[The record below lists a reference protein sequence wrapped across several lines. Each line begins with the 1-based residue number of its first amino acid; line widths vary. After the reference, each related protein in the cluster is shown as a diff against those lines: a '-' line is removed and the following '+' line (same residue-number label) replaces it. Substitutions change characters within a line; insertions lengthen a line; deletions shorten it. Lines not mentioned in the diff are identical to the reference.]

1 MIKDFISNN
10 QRRYLGL
17 PPISDDWDIVEFTNR
32 MFQHEHTYL
41 IFDGDVIRRI
51 IRLYDSEY
59 EEIQVCESTTEN
71 RTLLLPKTKRGK
83 PKILNYSA
91 TESIKGQSNYFYVC
105 KNKDNC
111 SIRIANYTT
120 QQTYIDETIPSN
132 GNMKDDVQKW
142 LQKWIDESTAEDLEE
157 LDRFT
162 NAKRIHQHYQ
172 TGDFFAFRLS
182 RREWGF
188 GRILMVVNE
197 LKKDPYFIKQ
207 KNYGLTHLMG
217 QPLIINLY
225 HKISSSPNIR
235 LEELKGLPTLPA
247 QAIFDNCFYY
257 GEYPI
262 IGNQPVSPEEY
273 DPLISLGQGL
283 SNDTRHI
290 VYLQYGLI
298 YKETTLDKIK
308 KVFPEFNNE
317 RYRNESI
324 GWTLNIDNLR
334 KCIEE
339 RSNINYWTFNKR
351 ETDLRSP
358 QNAVMKQR
366 LFDFFGLD
374 ANKSYAENL
383 KKENK
388 K

>member
-32 MFQHEHTYL
+32 MFQYEHTYL

-71 RTLLLPKTKRGK
+71 RTLILPKTKRGK

-105 KNKDNC
+105 QNKDNC

-182 RREWGF
+182 RR
-188 GRILMVVNE
+188 
-197 LKKDPYFIKQ
+197 D
-207 KNYGLTHLMG
+207 
-217 QPLIINLY
+217 
-225 HKISSSPNIR
+225 
-235 LEELKGLPTLPA
+235 
-247 QAIFDNCFYY
+247 
-257 GEYPI
+257 
-262 IGNQPVSPEEY
+262 
-273 DPLISLGQGL
+273 
-283 SNDTRHI
+283 
-290 VYLQYGLI
+290 
-298 YKETTLDKIK
+298 
-308 KVFPEFNNE
+308 
-317 RYRNESI
+317 
-324 GWTLNIDNLR
+324 
-334 KCIEE
+334 
-339 RSNINYWTFNKR
+339 
-351 ETDLRSP
+351 
-358 QNAVMKQR
+358 
-366 LFDFFGLD
+366 
-374 ANKSYAENL
+374 
-383 KKENK
+383 
-388 K
+388 